1 VRKCGSSRVGEL
13 KREKCESAEMRKFAS
28 WELKRDEEGR
38 KREKCE
44 SARVAKCES
53 WGIEEG

>member
-1 VRKCGSSRVGEL
+1 MRELPSARVGEL
-13 KREKCESAEMRKFAS
+13 KR
-28 WELKRDEEGR
+28 DEEER